1 MSVIVDRSSGMEQG
15 CTTNHPPLIVSFIT
29 NFVGRSMADKIAD
42 LSRPLI
48 ETIGIII
55 NHPQGR
61 CMKRVDAAL
70 MAPDKRSVYLFSE
83 DLFYKLT
90 PDNLGMPFLSK
101 GT

>member
-1 MSVIVDRSSGMEQG
+1 
-15 CTTNHPPLIVSFIT
+15 
-29 NFVGRSMADKIAD
+29 
-42 LSRPLI
+42 
-48 ETIGIII
+48 
-55 NHPQGR
+55 
-61 CMKRVDAAL
+61 MKRVDAAL